1 MVLVVFVC
9 VMFVSFY
16 LVETSNFFDYIMDY
30 MPIQWLFTFSSYG
43 LYRIAKMLVLAS
55 VRHGNV
61 HGVNVIYDRQALVLF
76 SHSPIMHVQID
87 TISMIVDYMLS
98 RTTTTTTKAQ
108 HTMCGFSCWV
118 YSITSIK
125 TIK

>member
-1 MVLVVFVC
+1 MVC
-9 VMFVSFY
+9 VSCSCHFIWSKQAIF
-16 LVETSNFFDYIMDY
+16 LITSWITCRSNGCLHFHHMCIAF
-30 MPIQWLFTFSSYG
+30 G

-98 RTTTTTTKAQ
+98 RTTTTTKAQ